1 MHSYKRHRQKGG
13 SMLESV
19 LTLVVF
25 LALFFGV
32 FDVGEMLFVHQTL
45 TDRARNAARW
55 GAVNTYDATSITNL
69 VLYGATA
76 PATGQTPAFGLTAS
90 NITVSRPVASVR
102 QPEDRVIVTVT
113 YPVSLSRPSW
123 AGRLAGR
130 RAPFL
135 PGICRSDSVRP
146 TKWPAEVLTRLVS

>member
-1 MHSYKRHRQKGG
+1 MHPHKRHRQKGG

-69 VLYGATA
+69 VLYNAT
-76 PATGQTPAFGLTAS
+76 TPAEGQHNGLAPRCQRRPARGPRDRDRDLPG
-90 NITVSRPVASVR
+90 VSRLGLPWA
-102 QPEDRVIVTVT
+102 IVYLVGE
-113 YPVSLSRPSW
+113 L
-123 AGRLAGR
+123 
-130 RAPFL
+130 
-135 PGICRSDSVRP
+135 RSDLESADP
-146 TKWPAEVLTRLVS
+146 S